1 MRSNFPVVLIIYNR
15 NEILKKILAVLVNV
29 KIKKLYVIADGPKNN
44 KNDIEKVNK
53 TRKLIEQNYKNLK
66 IKIYSKKNLG
76 LKKRI
81 ITGLDLVFAKEKAA
95 IILEDDCI
103 PSKDFFIFIN
113 TMLKKFENDKTIAS
127 IGGSNHLSEFGK
139 NSSYIKSKYF
149 NSWGWAT
156 WKDRWLNKNLDPKY
170 LLNSKKNY
178 ILHKYLGSLRAKM
191 YWRFRIW
198 LIKKERVDS
207 WAYLWSFYN
216 FINKKKHILPN
227 RNLINNIG
235 IGKNSTNTLRLPY
248 KYFLKNNKKK
258 YKLNF
263 SFNLLESNKYDSLVE
278 DTVFSKNLI
287 NRLRWIFK

>member
-1 MRSNFPVVLIIYNR
+1 MRSDFPVVLIIYNR
-15 NEILKKILAVLVNV
+15 HEILKKILAVLDNV

-103 PSKDFFIFIN
+103 PSKDFFTFFN
-113 TMLKKFENDKTIAS
+113 AMLKKFENDKTIAT

-139 NSSYIKSKYF
+139 NSSCIKSKYF

-156 WKDRWLNKNLDPKY
+156 WRDRWLNKNLDPKY

-178 ILHKYLGSLRAKM
+178 NLHKYLGSIRAKM

-198 LIKKERVDS
+198 LIQKERVDS

-263 SFNLLESNKYDSLVE
+263 SFNLLESSRYDSLVE
-278 DTVFSKNLI
+278 DTVFSKNLV
-287 NRLRWIFK
+287 NRLKWIFK

>member
-1 MRSNFPVVLIIYNR
+1 MRSDFPVVLIIYNR
-15 NEILKKILAVLVNV
+15 HEILKKILAVLDNV

-103 PSKDFFIFIN
+103 PSKDFFTFFN
-113 TMLKKFENDKTIAS
+113 AMLKKFENDKTIAT

-156 WKDRWLNKNLDPKY
+156 WRDRWLNKNLDPKY

-178 ILHKYLGSLRAKM
+178 NLHKYLGSIRAKM

-198 LIKKERVDS
+198 LIQKERVDS

-263 SFNLLESNKYDSLVE
+263 SFNLLESSRYDSLVE
-278 DTVFSKNLI
+278 DTVFSKNLV
-287 NRLRWIFK
+287 NRLKWIFK

>member
-1 MRSNFPVVLIIYNR
+1 MRSDFPVVLIIYNR
-15 NEILKKILAVLVNV
+15 HEILKKILAVLDNV
-29 KIKKLYVIADGPKNN
+29 KIKKLYIIADGPKNN

-103 PSKDFFIFIN
+103 PSKDFFTFFN
-113 TMLKKFENDKTIAS
+113 AMLKKFENDKTIAT

-156 WKDRWLNKNLDPKY
+156 WRDRWLNKNLDPKY

-178 ILHKYLGSLRAKM
+178 NLHKYLGSIRAKM

-198 LIKKERVDS
+198 LIQKERVDS

-263 SFNLLESNKYDSLVE
+263 SFNLLESSRYDSLVE
-278 DTVFSKNLI
+278 DTVFSKNLV
-287 NRLRWIFK
+287 NRLKWIFK

>member
-1 MRSNFPVVLIIYNR
+1 MRSDFPVVLIIYNR
-15 NEILKKILAVLVNV
+15 HEILKKILAVLDNV
-29 KIKKLYVIADGPKNN
+29 KIKKLYVVADGPKNN

-103 PSKDFFIFIN
+103 PSKDFFTFFN
-113 TMLKKFENDKTIAS
+113 AMLKKFENDKTIAT

-156 WKDRWLNKNLDPKY
+156 WRDRWLNKNLDPKY

-178 ILHKYLGSLRAKM
+178 NLHKYLGSIRAKM

-198 LIKKERVDS
+198 LIQKERVDS

-263 SFNLLESNKYDSLVE
+263 SFNLLESSRYDSLVE
-278 DTVFSKNLI
+278 DTVFSKNLV
-287 NRLRWIFK
+287 NRLKWIFK